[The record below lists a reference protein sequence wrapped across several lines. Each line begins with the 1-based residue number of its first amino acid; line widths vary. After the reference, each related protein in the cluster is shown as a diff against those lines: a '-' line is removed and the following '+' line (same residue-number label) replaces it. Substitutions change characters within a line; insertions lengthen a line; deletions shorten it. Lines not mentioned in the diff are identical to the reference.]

1 MDGNSTSSL
10 LFWPTFQEALAP
22 LTPKMGLSLAPELFL
37 PWTGLGWVAASLRL
51 GMAMIKE
58 VFSLLPA
65 CLLASLLKFSALVEA
80 DKDGDVGLPFH
91 HKTFLVLPAPAPLY
105 LSR

>member
-1 MDGNSTSSL
+1 
-10 LFWPTFQEALAP
+10 
-22 LTPKMGLSLAPELFL
+22 
-37 PWTGLGWVAASLRL
+37 
-51 GMAMIKE
+51 MAVIKE

-65 CLLASLLKFSALVEA
+65 CLLASLLKLSVLVEA
-80 DKDGDVGLPFH
+80 DEDDDVDLPFH